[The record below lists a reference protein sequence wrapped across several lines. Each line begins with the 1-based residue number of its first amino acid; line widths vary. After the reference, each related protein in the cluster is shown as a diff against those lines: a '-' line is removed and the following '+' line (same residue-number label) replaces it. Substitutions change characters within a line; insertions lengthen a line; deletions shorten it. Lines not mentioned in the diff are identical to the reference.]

1 MNIFKKIDHFLI
13 RQKYK
18 KFNKKLFTEL
28 RPSKKT
34 VLIEFNA
41 FAESHV
47 CQSLFANFLAKK
59 FKLNIISY
67 FNYCILAAPLKPTF
81 FQKIRWDFGRYINFK
96 NHGVYKSIGS
106 KNTIRP
112 TIINKNLQK
121 EKKISK
127 LIYQKL
133 KNKNDILKIH
143 MSGILIGDLIYDTFL
158 KSNKVATIDIKD
170 KKFFTILE
178 DFVHLFYYWNNY
190 FKENDVHSIMGVHSV
205 YSYGLPIRI
214 AISKG
219 IKAYTIN
226 SREISKI
233 TNKHYFPGTNFF
245 DYPKRFSL
253 LKKNVQAKA
262 LTESKKILLRRVSGS
277 GGENNHLISENSSF
291 HSINQKTI
299 IKKSNKIKILICT
312 RNLFDAAHVFGNL
325 LFPDNYEWLKF
336 LGKLSDKTDYDWYLK
351 THINF
356 EGKFKLYQ
364 PHSNKVIKDILKKYK
379 KIVILPNDYS
389 HKQIID
395 EKINYVLT
403 QHGSVGFEYA
413 FLGIPVINASYNN
426 PQIAY
431 KFNLHPKNKL
441 DYRNALNNLKYFRN
455 KIKIDKNKI
464 KEFYYM
470 RNIYPDRK
478 WLFDNPKNMIKSIG
492 GWDNMMNEQF
502 YKYSMTKINNQKIN
516 TLYASFNKFLDSN
529 YQTINIEDTS
539 KI

>member
-1 MNIFKKIDHFLI
+1 MNILKGIGNFLI

-18 KFNKKLFTEL
+18 KFNENLFSKLK
-28 RPSKKT
+28 PSKKT

-47 CQSLFANFLAKK
+47 CQSLLANFLAKK

-81 FQKIRWDFGRYINFK
+81 LQKIRWNFGKFINFK

-106 KNTIRP
+106 KDTIRP
-112 TIINKNLQK
+112 AIINKNLQK
-121 EKKISK
+121 EKRISK
-127 LIYQKL
+127 LIYKKL

-143 MSGILIGDLIYDTFL
+143 MSGVLMGDLIYDTFL

-170 KKFFTILE
+170 RRFFALLK

-190 FKENDVHSIMGVHSV
+190 FKENDVHSIIGVHSV
-205 YSYGLPIRI
+205 YSYGLPLRI

-233 TNKHYFPGTNFF
+233 TNKHYFPGTNFL
-245 DYPKRFSL
+245 DYPKKFSL
-253 LKKNVQAKA
+253 LKKNIQINA
-262 LTESKKILLRRVSGS
+262 LRESKKILLKRVSGS
-277 GGENNHLISENSSF
+277 GGENNHLISKNSSF
-291 HSINQKTI
+291 HSKKQKTI

-325 LFPDNYEWLKF
+325 LFTDNFEWLKF
-336 LGKLSDKTDYDWYLK
+336 LGDLSDKTDYEWYLK

-364 PHSNKVIKDILKKYK
+364 PHSNKVINNILKKYK

-403 QHGSVGFEYA
+403 QHGSVGFEYP

-431 KFNLHPKNKL
+431 RFNLHPKNKL
-441 DYRNALNNLKYFRN
+441 KYQNLLTNLKN
-455 KIKIDKNKI
+455 NKKKIKIDKDKI
-464 KEFYYM
+464 TEFYYM
-470 RNIYPDRK
+470 RHIYQDRK
-478 WLFDNPKNMIKSIG
+478 WLFDNPTNMIKSIG

-502 YKYSMTKINNQKIN
+502 YKYSMTKLNNQKIN
-516 TLYASFNKFLDSN
+516 TLNISFNKFLNSD
-529 YQTINIEDTS
+529 YQSISIEDTS

>member
-1 MNIFKKIDHFLI
+1 MNILKGIGNFLI

-18 KFNKKLFTEL
+18 KFNENLFSKLK
-28 RPSKKT
+28 PSKKT

-47 CQSLFANFLAKK
+47 CQSLLANFLAKK

-81 FQKIRWDFGRYINFK
+81 LQKIRWNFGKYINFK
-96 NHGVYKSIGS
+96 NHGVYKSKGS
-106 KNTIRP
+106 KDTIRP
-112 TIINKNLQK
+112 AIINKNLQK
-121 EKKISK
+121 EKRISK
-127 LIYQKL
+127 LIYKKL

-143 MSGILIGDLIYDTFL
+143 MSGVLMGDLIYDTFL

-170 KKFFTILE
+170 RRFFALLK

-190 FKENDVHSIMGVHSV
+190 FKENDVHSIIGVHSV
-205 YSYGLPIRI
+205 YSYGLPLRI

-233 TNKHYFPGTNFF
+233 TNKHYFPGTNFL
-245 DYPKRFSL
+245 DYPKKFSL
-253 LKKNVQAKA
+253 LKKNIQINA
-262 LTESKKILLRRVSGS
+262 LRESKKILLKRVSGS
-277 GGENNHLISENSSF
+277 GGENNHLISKNSSF
-291 HSINQKTI
+291 HSKKQKTI

-325 LFPDNYEWLKF
+325 LFTDNFEWLKF
-336 LGKLSDKTDYDWYLK
+336 LGDLSDKTDYEWYLK

-364 PHSNKVIKDILKKYK
+364 PHSNKVINNILKKYK

-403 QHGSVGFEYA
+403 QHGSVGFEYP

-431 KFNLHPKNKL
+431 RFNLHPKNKL
-441 DYRNALNNLKYFRN
+441 KYQNLLTNLKN
-455 KIKIDKNKI
+455 NKKKIKIDKDKI
-464 KEFYYM
+464 TEFYYM
-470 RNIYPDRK
+470 RHIYQDRK
-478 WLFDNPKNMIKSIG
+478 WLFDNPTNMIKSIG

-502 YKYSMTKINNQKIN
+502 YKYSMTKLNNQKIN
-516 TLYASFNKFLDSN
+516 TLNISFNKFLNSD
-529 YQTINIEDTS
+529 YQSISIEDTS